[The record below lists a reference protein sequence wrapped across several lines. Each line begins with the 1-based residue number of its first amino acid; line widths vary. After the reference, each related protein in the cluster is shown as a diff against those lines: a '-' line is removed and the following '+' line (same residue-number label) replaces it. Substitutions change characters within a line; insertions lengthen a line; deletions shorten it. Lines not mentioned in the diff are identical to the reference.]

1 MDVGKVSG
9 IVVIMLLPTLI
20 VGALVYLPRVLRAIQ
35 AAAERRARPKALVP
49 AHAPIEELAADLR
62 RLLHQH
68 ETLRT
73 STGLV
78 MRAHRLFALEAAIAD
93 GATEAAAALG
103 LSYSDRS
110 PGQALSKPDLRRL
123 LNALGDAGLM
133 LPPTSILLGADGHS

>member
-1 MDVGKVSG
+1 MDAGQVSG

-20 VGALVYLPRVLRAIQ
+20 VGALVYLPRVLRAMH
-35 AAAERRARPKALVP
+35 AAAERRARPQEPIP
-49 AHAPIEELAADLR
+49 AHAPIEQLAADLR
-62 RLLHQH
+62 RLLGQH

-93 GATEAAAALG
+93 RATEAAAAIG
-103 LSYSDRS
+103 LSYPNRS
-110 PGQALSKPDLRRL
+110 PGQALSKPDLRGL
-123 LNALGDAGLM
+123 LHALSDAGLV